1 MDALPA
7 LSLEALP
14 ERRVE
19 PCGSPRASSQPSTRA
34 KVPHSAVRDPRPRR
48 VLVGEAAQ
56 DAHLDGGVADALGR
70 RVPSPDREQRQEW
83 HGGALTAPSD
93 VDANDPPALML
104 LGLAA
109 RHPDQDGPEFREM
122 LVLPRGTVVWCEP

>member
-56 DAHLDGGVADALGR
+56 DAHLDGGVADAAVEYRVQTVSSGR
-70 RVPSPDREQRQEW
+70 NGTAALSP
-83 HGGALTAPSD
+83 
-93 VDANDPPALML
+93 
-104 LGLAA
+104 
-109 RHPDQDGPEFREM
+109 RHP
-122 LVLPRGTVVWCEP
+122 T